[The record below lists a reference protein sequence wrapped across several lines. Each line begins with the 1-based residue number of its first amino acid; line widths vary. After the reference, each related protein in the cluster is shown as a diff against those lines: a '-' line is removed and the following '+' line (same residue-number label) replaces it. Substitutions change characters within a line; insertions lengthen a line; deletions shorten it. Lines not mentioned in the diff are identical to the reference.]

1 MFANMPTAIQH
12 VRDGRLRAL
21 ALNSPDL
28 KDRLTSQGADP
39 IHQTPEQYTTFV
51 QSESAKWAQVIQ
63 AAGIK
68 GE

>member
-39 IHQTPEQYTTFV
+39 IHQSSTPL
-51 QSESAKWAQVIQ
+51 SCKAKAPS
-63 AAGIK
+63 GHR
-68 GE
+68 